1 MGIVGVGGLGH
12 FAVQFAKA
20 LGSDKVI
27 VFSHSEKKRED
38 AKKLGADQ
46 FVITENEEEMGKLT
60 GEVDL
65 IIVSPPSFP
74 LFMAHLTNF
83 NYGF

>member
-1 MGIVGVGGLGH
+1 VGVGGLGH

-65 IIVSPPSFP
+65 IIVSTSFLPPTSS
-74 LFMAHLTNF
+74 HL
-83 NYGF
+83 